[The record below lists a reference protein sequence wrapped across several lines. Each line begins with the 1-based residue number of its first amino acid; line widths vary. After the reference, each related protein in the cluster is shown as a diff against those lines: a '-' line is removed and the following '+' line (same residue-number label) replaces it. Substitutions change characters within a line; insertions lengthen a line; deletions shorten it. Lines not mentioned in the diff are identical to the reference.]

1 MSENASLNTFPTMK
15 NLEQKSQQHMS
26 VLSRVVQSSEIGT
39 QLEELE
45 RYTERCMVDTDNVLF
60 QAKRTV
66 ENSATLPQG
75 LFEKLELCLK
85 QTKSSIDELEYRLD
99 ELGVT
104 CGSATQAFSF
114 KQRIDVVSQ
123 KLIGAMDSIQDF
135 KDGQVMMSKKD
146 AVKTVE
152 RSRPVT
158 AQS

>member
-1 MSENASLNTFPTMK
+1 
-15 NLEQKSQQHMS
+15 MS

-66 ENSATLPQG
+66 ENAGTLPSG
-75 LFEKLELCLK
+75 LFQKLERCLK

-135 KDGQVMMSKKD
+135 KDGQVMVDKKD
-146 AVKTVE
+146 VVKSVE